1 MRGGHTK
8 DNMALSNQQKT
19 RVAGGCLSAF
29 RAQSNS
35 AVLCCGLIARGNGL
49 LTQEAFGVLAHEYC
63 KNSTY
68 ILASLFVAAVFM
80 SPFSSLFRFCFCY
93 LILLK

>member
-1 MRGGHTK
+1 MGATR
-8 DNMALSNQQKT
+8 KT
-19 RVAGGCLSAF
+19 TWLFQTSRKRVLLGAACRRLEHSPT
-29 RAQSNS
+29 
-35 AVLCCGLIARGNGL
+35 VLCFAAAFIARGNGL